1 MTMTNW
7 FYALIA
13 FLVIGWAAFA
23 YDTTTGNLVNQDF
36 TNNSW
41 SGTNQNM
48 RHGNNT
54 IAGVDGK
61 YVESTISLRD
71 TLTQEQINGGFQ
83 SALGADI
90 WFWNNREQSVVMKQT
105 IGGVTQTRIIDR
117 VDGYYNT
124 YTDTIIVNENTV
136 TDYDVNVRFEFN
148 ESGNSNYHYAAD
160 LKNPTLVV
168 TYWNNPVQPEVIE
181 QLDEVIEEFYEWQEQ
196 FEEPA
201 QIPIVEVVPIIEEFE
216 VLEEVALEELT
227 PLPNLEETFEELE
240 EEYEE
245 QEILQTFGGPE
256 IVEEPEE
263 TQEELSGTVTEEE
276 VIAMEEE
283 EVNEPNEPVSTTQVS
298 EIPTESE
305 ESVVEDEPTENST
318 AKMEEVKEEPKVESS
333 VAEEEP
339 IVAEVE
345 TKEFSIDVADVEA
358 KVAETVA
365 SVSKQLQI
373 VSVVAAR
380 ALTKNQADLSSYTNQ
395 NANLFDTRQLYQGNN
410 YTDTRTLDE
419 YAVDV
424 YTEQNAKLLAMSG
437 NDPVL
442 KYQRDLQDAR
452 LKRIQ
457 LETELYNMR
466 RQHAR

>member
-318 AKMEEVKEEPKVESS
+318 AKMEEVKEEPEVESS

>member
-1 MTMTNW
+1 MTNW

>member
-1 MTMTNW
+1 ME
-7 FYALIA
+7 I
-13 FLVIGWAAFA
+13 
-23 YDTTTGNLVNQDF
+23 
-36 TNNSW
+36 
-41 SGTNQNM
+41 
-48 RHGNNT
+48 
-54 IAGVDGK
+54 
-61 YVESTISLRD
+61 
-71 TLTQEQINGGFQ
+71 
-83 SALGADI
+83 
-90 WFWNNREQSVVMKQT
+90 
-105 IGGVTQTRIIDR
+105 
-117 VDGYYNT
+117 
-124 YTDTIIVNENTV
+124 
-136 TDYDVNVRFEFN
+136 
-148 ESGNSNYHYAAD
+148 
-160 LKNPTLVV
+160 
-168 TYWNNPVQPEVIE
+168 
-181 QLDEVIEEFYEWQEQ
+181 
-196 FEEPA
+196 
-201 QIPIVEVVPIIEEFE
+201 VPIIEEFE
-216 VLEEVALEELT
+216 VLEEVVLEELT

-245 QEILQTFGGPE
+245 QEILQAFGGPE

-318 AKMEEVKEEPKVESS
+318 AKMEEVKEEPEVESS

-466 RQHAR
+466 RQQAR